1 MKTPT
6 YTITNLILQ
15 YILRY
20 ELAIQE
26 INKTKLPEKYHT
38 PLKEKYYAEDIH
50 QLGELVGKPLG
61 YNKALQIQ
69 RGQELS
75 SEKKDLTIFTNIR
88 NTQDF
93 IKSYNKHNALKPSI
107 ELASH
112 LNKLAMRGIVE
123 EWDTAKLRGFSEKPN
138 EIYDTWYKERDYYP
152 NTNLEQH
159 FNEIFEW
166 VKDTKDN
173 NHKLIKLSILL
184 YEFIDK
190 APFLAGNQISAILML
205 EIITKEYGY
214 NPENI
219 LPLFKSINS
228 ISEDLKAAFKMSKA
242 KRDLTIFIEALLYTL
257 SLTAIEVSKD
267 FTETFEN
274 KVEKRGKMNRELNQ
288 RQIKILDFLAIN
300 PKTTRKEYTKMMGT
314 SFMTSYRDLLEL
326 MEKGYVVCKGQGRGT
341 YYVLKGKDEDILLDN

>member
-1 MKTPT
+1 MTKPI

-15 YILRY
+15 YIVRY

-26 INKTKLPEKYHT
+26 ILNTKLPEKYYQ
-38 PLKEKYYAEDIH
+38 PLKEKYFAENYH
-50 QLGELVGKPLG
+50 QLGELIGKNIG

-69 RGQELS
+69 RGQELT
-75 SEKKDLTIFTNIR
+75 SEKKDLQIFINIR
-88 NTQDF
+88 NTNDF

-123 EWDTAKLRGFSEKPN
+123 DWDTAKLRGFSEKPN

-152 NTNLEQH
+152 NTNLEHH
-159 FNEIFEW
+159 FNDIFDW
-166 VKDTKDN
+166 IKDSKDN
-173 NHKLIKLSILL
+173 NHILIKLAVLL

-190 APFLAGNQISAILML
+190 APFLAGNQLTAILML
-205 EIITKEYGY
+205 EIVTKELGY

-219 LPLFKSINS
+219 LPIFKSVNMIN
-228 ISEDLKAAFKMSKA
+228 EDLKAAFRMSKA
-242 KRDLTIFIEALLYTL
+242 KRDLTIFIEAFLYSL

-274 KVEKRGKMNRELNQ
+274 KVQKRGKMNRELNQ

-300 PKTTRKEYTKMMGT
+300 PKATRKDYVKIMDV
-314 SFMTSYRDLLEL
+314 SFMTAYRDIQEL
-326 MEKGYVVCKGQGRGT
+326 IDKGYVVSKGQGRGT
-341 YYVLKGKDEDILLDN
+341 YYVLKGKDEDILLED